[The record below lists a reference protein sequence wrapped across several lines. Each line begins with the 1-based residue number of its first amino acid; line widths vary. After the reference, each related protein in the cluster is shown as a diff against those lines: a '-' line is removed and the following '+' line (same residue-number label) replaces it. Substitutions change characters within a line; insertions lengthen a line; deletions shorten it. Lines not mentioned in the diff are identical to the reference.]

1 MGHVPADSD
10 ALDRRLSGTAIMPPA
25 AMEPP
30 RTTVSPKH
38 WPGDG
43 VGGGVDGS
51 QGAGESQGVSKADG
65 SGYLSGTGYVPNHHA
80 GVGKDFP
87 SVGFAYNLRQ
97 QPKPEPWM
105 TPWRWLWPL
114 GQMVI
119 GGTVAVGLVMGI
131 GVLRSGQQFLQTLP
145 TLFIPAVTEPEA
157 DVRTVVVQ
165 QLREASELTTAIFAM
180 EAIVPAQ
187 SDRTLAGYVI
197 GSTNL
202 LYIAYGEVRAG
213 VDLSQ
218 MTVDNVELEGE
229 SAIRVTLPPPQI
241 LDSKLDVSKSTVY
254 DYDRGWLGLG
264 PDNAP
269 QLQALAQQEALQK
282 IEAAAC
288 TTGLLNEANHR
299 AEVTVG
305 QLLATAGFETV
316 TVDTQPAA
324 ACADPANSDT
334 VIPGQN

>member
-1 MGHVPADSD
+1 MGHAPVDSD
-10 ALDRRLSGTAIMPPA
+10 VADRHLSAPAIMPPVERA
-25 AMEPP
+25 PA
-30 RTTVSPKH
+30 RTKVSPKH
-38 WPGDG
+38 W
-43 VGGGVDGS
+43 S
-51 QGAGESQGVSKADG
+51 GAEDRAA
-65 SGYLSGTGYVPNHHA
+65 GT
-80 GVGKDFP
+80 
-87 SVGFAYNLRQ
+87 R
-97 QPKPEPWM
+97 KP
-105 TPWRWLWPL
+105 RHWLWPL
-114 GQMVI
+114 GQLVI
-119 GGTVAVGLVMGI
+119 GGTVAVGLVV
-131 GVLRSGQQFLQTLP
+131 GVGALRSGQQFLQTLP
-145 TLFIPAVTEPEA
+145 TLFIPTVTEPEV

-165 QLREASELTTAIFAM
+165 QLRGASELTTAIFAM

-218 MTVDNVELEGE
+218 ITVDNVQLEGE
-229 SAIRVTLPPPQI
+229 SALRVTLPPPQM

-269 QLQALAQQEALQK
+269 QLQTMAQQEALQK

-288 TTGLLNEANHR
+288 TTGLLNEANRR

-305 QLLATAGFETV
+305 QLLSTAGFASVEV
-316 TVDTQPAA
+316 ITQAPA

>member
-10 ALDRRLSGTAIMPPA
+10 APDRHLSATVIMPPA
-25 AMEPP
+25 EMTSP
-30 RTTVSPKH
+30 RTQGSPKH
-38 WPGDG
+38 WPGDR
-43 VGGGVDGS
+43 DGL
-51 QGAGESQGVSKADG
+51 GEQADG
-65 SGYLSGTGYVPNHHA
+65 AHWPEDGFARITPPR
-80 GVGKDFP
+80 DFP
-87 SVGFAYNLRQ
+87 PAMSSHGIKP
-97 QPKPEPWM
+97 QPKPKPLMKPW
-105 TPWRWLWPL
+105 WWLWPL

-119 GGTVAVGLVMGI
+119 GGTVAVGLVMGV
-131 GVLRSGQQFLQTLP
+131 GVLRSGQQFLQAVP
-145 TLFIPAVTEPEA
+145 TLFIPAVTEPEV

-165 QLREASELTTAIFAM
+165 QLRGASELTTAIFAM
-180 EAIVPAQ
+180 EAVVPAQ

-202 LYIAYGEVRAG
+202 LYLAYGEVRAG

-218 MTVDNVELEGE
+218 ITVDNVQLEGE
-229 SAIRVTLPPPQI
+229 SAIRVTLPPPQL
-241 LDSKLDVSKSTVY
+241 LDSKLDVGKSTVY

-288 TTGLLNEANHR
+288 TTGLLNEANRR

-305 QLLATAGFETV
+305 QLLSTAGFESVTV
-316 TVDTQPAA
+316 TTQPPA

>member
-10 ALDRRLSGTAIMPPA
+10 ALDRRLSGTAIMPP
-25 AMEPP
+25 E
-30 RTTVSPKH
+30 
-38 WPGDG
+38 D
-43 VGGGVDGS
+43 S
-51 QGAGESQGVSKADG
+51 QGADRADG
-65 SGYLSGTGYVPNHHA
+65 SGYVSGAGYVPSNHS
-80 GVGKDFP
+80 GGGQDFP
-87 SVGFAYNLRQ
+87 SVGFAYDLRQ
-97 QPKPEPWM
+97 QPKPRPSIK
-105 TPWRWLWPL
+105 PWRWLWPL
-114 GQMVI
+114 GQMVM

-131 GVLRSGQQFLQTLP
+131 GVLRSGQQFLQALP

-165 QLREASELTTAIFAM
+165 QLRGASELTTAIFAM

-288 TTGLLNEANHR
+288 TTGLLNEANRR

-305 QLLATAGFETV
+305 QLLSTAGFESV